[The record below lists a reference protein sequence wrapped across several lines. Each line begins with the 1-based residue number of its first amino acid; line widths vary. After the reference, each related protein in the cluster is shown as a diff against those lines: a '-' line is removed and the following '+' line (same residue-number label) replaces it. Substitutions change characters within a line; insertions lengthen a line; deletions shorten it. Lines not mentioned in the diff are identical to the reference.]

1 MLLKLQ
7 KTRVP
12 ETGLDLGQGSEVKEG
27 FGNQI
32 NLCQDRGSN
41 PEPPA
46 QNLTPRPPENPLRR
60 NNLTT
65 KPSPAP
71 HAINRKS
78 DEELLSLFQKLQR
91 TEETAKKLQKEMK
104 RYIEAMSNSSK
115 LEQKISSDLSG
126 CPMCYK
132 NSELRNL
139 VEAYHSVTSQVA
151 ESVKELSSVCPQ
163 ILQEPM
169 KKYVSLFNGID
180 AGFHRREQ
188 LVQEWRNVANKV
200 AKLESRDRT
209 ASNFLKLEREKQSL
223 EITTNELLAYHGAFL
238 SELNQF
244 FEKRVE
250 YFNPSLQAF
259 IRAQLDYYGNMTR
272 LFTHLAPVAAEKG
285 ASPSSAMIPE
295 AEFQHRVQDKLSRIQ
310 ALTIVKKKK

>member
-1 MLLKLQ
+1 M
-7 KTRVP
+7 V
-12 ETGLDLGQGSEVKEG
+12 
-27 FGNQI
+27 
-32 NLCQDRGSN
+32 
-41 PEPPA
+41 
-46 QNLTPRPPENPLRR
+46 NPLRR

-71 HAINRKS
+71 RAINRKS

-91 TEETAKKLQKEMK
+91 TEETARKLQKEMK
-104 RYIEAMSNSSK
+104 KYIEAMSNSSK

-126 CPMCYK
+126 CPLCYK
-132 NSELRNL
+132 SSELRNL

-163 ILQEPM
+163 ILQDPM
-169 KKYVSLFNGID
+169 KKYVSLFIGID

-188 LVQEWRNVANKV
+188 LVQEWRNIATKV

-244 FEKRVE
+244 FEKRIE
-250 YFNPSLQAF
+250 YFNPSFQAF